1 MEGGEQIRESQNRI
15 FRGSGSRDYEEVY
28 DQETGELIG
37 YIDPTNG
44 EFIKNITV
52 DMPSGSFHI
61 TPLQLQIYKARKECE
76 AEQQVRHRFNDLLG
90 PYFFIRAD
98 EQFEGIAP
106 EHVIRLIYLATY
118 LPISKEMLMRTERTP
133 IRQDDLMKLL
143 GVAKSTITRF
153 LETVSPRYLTVD
165 ESGLLYLDRQ
175 TFRRGKLTSMAK
187 KEYTPYRKLLING
200 VQALYHDNSA
210 LLRKRLGCFF
220 KLLPYINAEYN
231 LICQPW
237 CVEEQRLD
245 LVEPLSVTEFCELCH
260 FDRKHWK
267 KYIKEYS
274 SISFMLAGQ
283 EERFWSLIPADGNP
297 SRERIFINPYIL
309 YQGSDYQTVI
319 RAGGFDPIVRAISW
333 PAKS

>member
-1 MEGGEQIRESQNRI
+1 MIGGEQIRKSQNLILRDT
-15 FRGSGSRDYEEVY
+15 GSLDYEKVY

-37 YIDPTNG
+37 YIDPTSG
-44 EFIKNITV
+44 EYIEKITI
-52 DMPSGSFHI
+52 DIPSGSVWY
-61 TPLQLQIYKARKECE
+61 TPQQQRNYKARKERE
-76 AEQQVRHRFNDLLG
+76 AEQRVSNRFNDPLG
-90 PYFFIRAD
+90 PYFFIHAD

-106 EHVIRLIYLATY
+106 EHVMRLIYLASY
-118 LPISKEMLMRTERTP
+118 LSISKEMLMRTERTP

-143 GVAKSTITRF
+143 GVSKTTVTRF
-153 LETVSPRYLTVD
+153 LEAVSPRYLTVD
-165 ESGLLYLDRQ
+165 ESGLLYLNRQ
-175 TFRRGKLTSMAK
+175 TFRRGKLKSKVK

-231 LICQPW
+231 LVCQPW

-267 KYIKEYS
+267 EYIKEYS

-283 EERFWSLIPADGNP
+283 EERFWSLVPAGGNP
-297 SRERIFINPYIL
+297 SIERIFINPYIL

-319 RAGGFDPIVRAISW
+319 RAGSFDPHC
-333 PAKS
+333 